1 MALFAVLYT
10 YSPSTTDGRDT
21 HRSTHRAWLADLLE
35 QKVLVSSGPYT
46 DGSGALIIVE
56 GTDTES
62 VKELF
67 AQDPFAVEDLI
78 ESSVVTEWKPVM
90 GAFSA

>member
-21 HRSTHRAWLADLLE
+21 HRAAHRAWLADLLE
-35 QKVLVSSGPYT
+35 QKVLISSGPYV
-46 DGSGALIIVE
+46 DGTGALIIVE

-62 VKELF
+62 VKDLF
-67 AQDPFAVEDLI
+67 AQDPFALENLVDN
-78 ESSVVTEWKPVM
+78 SVVTEWKPVM
-90 GAFSA
+90 GALS